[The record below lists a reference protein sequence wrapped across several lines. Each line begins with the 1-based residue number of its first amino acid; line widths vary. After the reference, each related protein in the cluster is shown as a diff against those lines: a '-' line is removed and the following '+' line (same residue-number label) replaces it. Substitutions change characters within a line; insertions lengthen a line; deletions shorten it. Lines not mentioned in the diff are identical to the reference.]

1 MKVLVTGA
9 AGFLAPHVA
18 HVFRLDGH
26 DVRLTDVRSGDGA
39 HRIVTGDFTDPLTA
53 ASITQG
59 IDVICHLGGV
69 GDVYLALEQPF
80 LAASANVVGTAALL
94 EAARCNGVTKF
105 IYASTWEVYGEPR
118 YQPVDE
124 EHPCN
129 PDHPYGITK
138 LAGEK
143 LALACDALKGL
154 PVVSLRLGTA
164 YGTGMRGNSV
174 FSVFIERAM
183 QGEPITVAGSGE
195 QTRQFTHA
203 SDIGRAFLLAA
214 TAPVHGEAINIVA
227 GERVSIRQ
235 LAELVAA
242 KYPTSINHVPARQ
255 GDVPSATVSSEKA
268 GRLLAWKPDVGF
280 REGLGELM
288 ASRGT

>member
-18 HVFRLDGH
+18 HAFRLDGH
-26 DVRLTDVRSGDGA
+26 DVRLTDVRPGDGA
-39 HRIVTGDFTDPLTA
+39 DRIVIGDFTDPSTA
-53 ASITQG
+53 ASVTQG
-59 IDVICHLGGV
+59 IDVVCHLGGI

-80 LAASANVVGTAALL
+80 LAASANVVGTVALL
-94 EAARCNGVTKF
+94 EAARSNGVAKF
-105 IYASTWEVYGEPR
+105 IYASTWEVYGEPV
-118 YQPVDE
+118 YQPIDE
-124 EHPCN
+124 LHPCA

-143 LALACDALKGL
+143 LALAYDALKGL

-174 FSVFIERAM
+174 FSVFIDRAM
-183 QGEPITVAGSGE
+183 QGEPITVAGSGD

-203 SDIGRAFLLAA
+203 SDVGRAFLLAA
-214 TAPVHGEAINIVA
+214 TAPVHGEAFNIVA
-227 GERVSIRQ
+227 SERVSIRE
-235 LAELVAA
+235 LAELVVAE
-242 KYPTSINHVPARQ
+242 YPTGITHVPARQ

-280 REGLGELM
+280 R
-288 ASRGT
+288 